1 MEKFEDVEKS
11 FASSRF
17 EQALIQVTQKK
28 SLPV

>member
-1 MEKFEDVEKS
+1 MEKFKDAEES
-11 FASSRF
+11 CASSMF